1 MRSAIADNSV
11 VLSIVSP
18 LFVYCF
24 FGVVYN
30 WSDFTHSSEESMKL
44 TPGKLAG
51 LRKVSNERGV
61 IAAAAMD
68 QRGSL
73 QKSLAKEKG
82 GDVGHAMMEEFK
94 SLVTE
99 VLTPHASAILLDP
112 EWGLPA
118 SKRRAK
124 NAGLLLAYEKTGYD
138 KTGPG
143 RLGDLLEHWSVRRLK
158 EAGADCLKILLYYT
172 PFDPKDVNDK
182 KHAWVERIGD
192 ECRANDIPYFLEFV
206 GYEEGADEKG
216 LDYAKKKPEIVAES
230 MKEFSKDRYGVDVLK
245 VEVPVNMKYVEDAK
259 AYGGQKAY
267 SRTEA
272 KGLFLKAAT
281 ATTKP
286 FIYLSAGVSNA
297 EFTEALELAAES
309 GVKFNGVLCGRAT
322 WKEGIPIYAKLG
334 ANAFRDWLQSEGVK
348 NINNVNDRLK
358 AATSWYSIYGVEPA
372 LVGA

>member
-1 MRSAIADNSV
+1 
-11 VLSIVSP
+11 
-18 LFVYCF
+18 
-24 FGVVYN
+24 
-30 WSDFTHSSEESMKL
+30 MKI

-51 LRKVSNERGV
+51 LKAVSNERGV

-82 GDVGHAMMEEFK
+82 SDVSDAMMEEFK
-94 SLVTE
+94 ILVTE

-143 RLGDLLEHWSVRRLK
+143 RLGDLLNHWSARRLK
-158 EAGADCLKILLYYT
+158 EAGADCVKILLYYT
-172 PFDPKDVNDK
+172 PFDPKDINDQ

-216 LDYAKKKPEIVAES
+216 VEYAKKKPQIVMES

-245 VEVPVNMKYVEDAK
+245 VEVPVNMKWVEGAK
-259 AYGGQKAY
+259 CYGGHKAY
-267 SRTEA
+267 SKHEA
-272 KGLFLKAAT
+272 MNFFRQAAQVSS
-281 ATTKP
+281 KP

-297 EFTEALELAAES
+297 EFTESLEMAAEA
-309 GVKFNGVLCGRAT
+309 GVRFNGVLCGRAT
-322 WKEGIPIYAKLG
+322 WKEGIPVYAKQG
-334 ANAFRDWLQSEGVK
+334 AEAFRKWLQTEGVK

-358 AATSWYSIYGVEPA
+358 AATSWHAIYGVEPA
-372 LVGA
+372 MAHV